1 MAPLLYLLL
10 LAAPPPAEELFARGQ
25 ALQRSGR
32 LAEAEG
38 TYRQYLKVHG
48 QRAEVLANLG
58 ALLAR
63 QEKFDEA
70 VTVYGQALRLAP
82 GLMPIHL
89 NLGLAYFKAGR
100 HAEAIEAF
108 STYLKHDAA
117 HAQARQLRA
126 IAFLES
132 DQFAS
137 AIADYQ
143 ALPASDT
150 GVALGLATA
159 YTRQGDTAKAREY
172 LEPLLARTDSADTQ
186 LLLAQIFL
194 MDEQVDEA
202 EKALDAAVKLRP
214 DLPTANYLRG
224 VILWRKQEIPQA
236 IAAWRREVAVDPRSY
251 AAHFALGAALS
262 LDGVA
267 AADPKRLLEAQQNF
281 RRAVAL
287 KPKNAP
293 ALYQLAKLLW
303 RTKNPEAVA
312 LLERAVAVDAGYR
325 EAHYLLASAY
335 QTLGRR
341 ADAAREFAVVQKL
354 TSEGARKVRSLF
366 EITN

>member
-1 MAPLLYLLL
+1 MILLCLLL
-10 LAAPPPAEELFARGQ
+10 LAAPQPAEDLFARGQ
-25 ALQRSGR
+25 ALQRGGR
-32 LAEAEG
+32 LAEAES
-38 TYRQYLKVHG
+38 TYRQYLKAYG
-48 QRAEVLANLG
+48 PRAEVLANLG

-63 QEKFDEA
+63 QEKFEEA
-70 VTVYGQALRLAP
+70 VAAYQHALRLAP
-82 GLMPIHL
+82 ALTPIHL

-100 HAEAIEAF
+100 HPEAVAAF
-108 STYLKHDAA
+108 STYLKHDPS

-126 IAFLES
+126 MSYLES
-132 DQFAS
+132 DQFGA

-143 ALPASDT
+143 TLPATDSS
-150 GVALGLATA
+150 VMLGLATA

-172 LEPLLARTDSADTQ
+172 LDPLLARTDSADTQ
-186 LLLAQIFL
+186 LLLTQIFL

-202 EKALDAAVKLRP
+202 EKALSAALKLRP

-236 IAAWRREVAVDPRSY
+236 IAAWRREIAVDSRSY

-267 AADPKRLLEAQQNF
+267 SANPQRLQEAQQNL

-287 KPKNAP
+287 KPKDAP

-303 RTKNPEAVA
+303 RTKNPEAVP
-312 LLERAVAVDAGYR
+312 LLERAVAANPAYR
-325 EAHYLLASAY
+325 EAHYLLANVY

-354 TSEGARKVRSLF
+354 TAEGARKVRTLF
-366 EITN
+366 EVTN